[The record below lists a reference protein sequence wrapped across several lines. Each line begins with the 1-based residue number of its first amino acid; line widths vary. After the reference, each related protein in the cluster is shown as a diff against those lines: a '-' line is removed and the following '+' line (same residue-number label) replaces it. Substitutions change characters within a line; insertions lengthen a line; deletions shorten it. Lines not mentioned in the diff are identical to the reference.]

1 MIGRAPQG
9 VEGRVLRGFRL
20 ARPRDDLGLPTYED
34 VGTTPPAHA
43 LSFG

>member
-9 VEGRVLRGFRL
+9 VEGRVLRGFRP
-20 ARPRDDLGLPTYED
+20 ARPRDDLRLPTYDD